1 MTENA
6 IKSKYRPPFLD
17 RLGDAYSLRRKNI
30 AVLTGDIHGLFES
43 PSRQDFASL
52 EQVLQAELGT
62 KFYLLQMDIAG
73 GLAFYDKDTE
83 AEVIRI
89 CESSDGGPVAQA
101 REKLFRELLNSS
113 KHNPLPSLVLLRGIA
128 EDMAAARQRG
138 EKVKP
143 LCVVFRFSGALF
155 PAGDYARL
163 SELDRQRLVAFLSWV
178 SGPSFRHGP
187 DLLLL
192 LNNVKSELNEGILAL
207 PNATHIEIDLPDEQA
222 RLRFIEHFA
231 DKAGGLRFQGGRKNY
246 ARDTAGLSLNQ
257 LNDVMEEADRRRQA
271 LSREAVVQQVNEIL
285 QARLGEIIRIKYPSH
300 GVADIIGHQRTH
312 AIFSQIFERCED
324 PETAVAA
331 ILVSGPNGGGKTF
344 QLEAHAAASGR
355 VVIELVGIR
364 GQLFGQT
371 DKFFELL
378 RWQITTFGKIL
389 ILVDEAH
396 TALGSIHGSQVHE
409 TEQRLS
415 GNIIKMMGDPS
426 YLGKVV
432 WALMT
437 SRPDKLDPDIKSRA
451 PIQVPIF
458 DLEGDDR
465 ARFVKEVFQRK
476 KITLSET
483 ELAPIMAKTDYY
495 SARDFRNYVAEV
507 LAQRRRKPDVSPLSV
522 LNDWSASQSIRT
534 QREFQEV
541 IAAQHC
547 SYPDLLPERYRKL
560 SDLELKRHTETLR
573 ALLGDS

>member
-1 MTENA
+1 MSARETKN
-6 IKSKYRPPFLD
+6 SYRAPFLD
-17 RLGDAYSLRRKNI
+17 RLGEAYGLRRKNI
-30 AVLTGDIHGLFES
+30 GVLTGDIHGLFES
-43 PSRQDFASL
+43 PSRGDFASL

-62 KFYLLQMDIAG
+62 KFFMVQMDIAG
-73 GLAFYDKDTE
+73 GLAFYDKASED
-83 AEVIRI
+83 EVIHI
-89 CESSDGGPVAQA
+89 CESADGGPVAPA
-101 REKLFRELLNSS
+101 REKLFRELLRTS
-113 KHNPLPSLVLLRGIA
+113 KHNPLPSLVLLRGMA
-128 EDMAAARQRG
+128 EAMAAARLRG
-138 EKVKP
+138 DKVKP
-143 LCVVFRFSGALF
+143 LCVVFRFAAALF

-163 SELDRQRLVAFLSWV
+163 SELDRQRLVSFLSWV
-178 SGPSFRHGP
+178 TGPAFRHGP
-187 DLLLL
+187 ELLLL
-192 LNNVKSELNEGILAL
+192 QNGVKSELNEAILAL
-207 PNATHIEIDLPDEQA
+207 PNAAHIEIDLPDEVA
-222 RLRFIEHFA
+222 RQRFIEHFA
-231 DKAGGLRFQGGRKNY
+231 AKTEGLRFQGGRKNY

-257 LNDVMEEADRRRQA
+257 LNDVMEEADRRRQT
-271 LSREAVVQQVNEIL
+271 LSRDGVVKQVNEIL

-364 GQLFGQT
+364 GQYFGQT

-378 RWQITTFGKIL
+378 RWQISTFGKIL

-396 TALGSIHGSQVHE
+396 TALGSIHGSQTHQ

-458 DLEGDDR
+458 DLEGEDR
-465 ARFVKEVFQRK
+465 ARFVQDMFKRK
-476 KITLSET
+476 KIALDDT
-483 ELAPIMAKTDYY
+483 ELAPILKQTDYY

-507 LAQRRRKPDVSPLSV
+507 LAQRRHKPEVSPLAV
-522 LNDWSASQSIRT
+522 LSDWSASQSIRT

-547 SYPDLLPERYRKL
+547 SYPDLLPERYRKQ

-573 ALLGDS
+573 VLLGD

>member
-1 MTENA
+1 MTESAPKNRH
-6 IKSKYRPPFLD
+6 RPPFLD
-17 RLGDAYSLRRKNI
+17 HLGDTYNLRRKNI

-43 PSRQDFASL
+43 PSRQEFSSL
-52 EQVLQAELGT
+52 EQVLQAEQGA

-73 GLAFYDKDTE
+73 GLAFYDKATE
-83 AEVIRI
+83 DEVIHI
-89 CESSDGGPVAQA
+89 CESADGGPVAPA

-113 KHNPLPSLVLLRGIA
+113 KHNPLPSLILLRGMA

-138 EKVKP
+138 QHVKP
-143 LCVVFRFSGALF
+143 LCVVFRFAGALF

-178 SGPSFRHGP
+178 SGPAFRNGP

-192 LNNVKSELNEGILAL
+192 LNDVKSELNEGILAL
-207 PNATHIEIDLPDEQA
+207 PNATHLEIDLPDEQA

-231 DKAGGLRFQGGRKNY
+231 SKSDLRLQSGREIY
-246 ARDTAGLSLNQ
+246 AKDTAGLSLNQ

-271 LSREAVVQQVNEIL
+271 LSREVVVHQVNEIL
-285 QARLGEIIRIKYPSH
+285 QARLGKIIRIKYPSH

-324 PETAVAA
+324 PETAVVAL
-331 ILVSGPNGGGKTF
+331 LVSGPNGGGKTF
-344 QLEAHAAASGR
+344 QLEAQAAASGR

-364 GQLFGQT
+364 GQTFGET

-389 ILVDEAH
+389 ILVREAH
-396 TALGSIHGSQVHE
+396 TALSSVHSSLAHE

-458 DLEGDDR
+458 DFEGDDR
-465 ARFVKEVFQRK
+465 ARFVREVFQRK
-476 KITLSET
+476 KITLSEADLT
-483 ELAPIMAKTDYY
+483 PILEQTDYY
-495 SARDFRNYVAEV
+495 SARDFRNFVAEV
-507 LAQRRRKPDVSPLSV
+507 LAQRKRKPDVSPLAV

-547 SYPDLLPERYRKL
+547 SYPDLLPERYRKQ

-573 ALLGDS
+573 ALLGDH